1 MSQLNT
7 ISFVRNSFINFDMN
21 GESGGIGIEVENEVN
36 SNKLKLI
43 YEDCSFINTT
53 NRNNKYH
60 GGAIH
65 CGSPQNTG
73 QVVLNE
79 KNCIFNDNNNEKGGS
94 IYINFKK

>member
-43 YEDCSFINTT
+43 YEDCSFINTQIEII
-53 NRNNKYH
+53 NILEEPFIVDHLK
-60 GGAIH
+60 IH
-65 CGSPQNTG
+65 D
-73 QVVLNE
+73 
-79 KNCIFNDNNNEKGGS
+79 K
-94 IYINFKK
+94 

>member
-60 GGAIH
+60 GGAI
-65 CGSPQNTG
+65 